1 MLKRI
6 AVIASVFFLLAGQ
19 ALAMNITSSDM
30 ERFISTFEQL
40 MPYIEDHE
48 FDEDDDDD
56 DDLNFLEIS
65 TLKGQFMEA
74 LADNREAE
82 RIIRNNGYGS
92 VAAFAEQSAYITR
105 AYIAHTGMI
114 SIDEFQ
120 AALQDMPAEE
130 REALM
135 AMPFFQTFH
144 DTRARFSA
152 VPEAQIRAILPY
164 LDQLNALFEMEE
176 DDLD

>member
-6 AVIASVFFLLAGQ
+6 AIIASVFFLLAGQ

-40 MPYIEDHE
+40 IPHIDDHE
-48 FDEDDDDD
+48 FDDDDDDD
-56 DDLNFLEIS
+56 DDLNFLDIDTMKSE
-65 TLKGQFMEA
+65 FMEI

-82 RIIRNNGYGS
+82 NIIRRNGYAS
-92 VAAFAEQSAYITR
+92 VSTFAEQSAYITR
-105 AYIAHTGMI
+105 AYIAHIGMI

-120 AALQDMPAEE
+120 TALQDMPAEE
-130 REALM
+130 RKALM

-144 DTRARFSA
+144 DTRARFAA
-152 VPEAQIRAILPY
+152 VPAAQIRAILPY